1 MLSKNHL
8 NKILVSVIA
17 ILFIIEFS
25 PSSYANSSDTKHIV
39 VFGDSLSAAYG
50 IDIEQGWVHLLDD
63 FLNNEYQ
70 QNNTPKISYQIS
82 NASVSGETTTG
93 GLARLE
99 HTLQELK
106 PDLVLLA
113 LGANDGLQGHPIAKI
128 SQNIDNML
136 NIIES
141 NNTQVALFGI
151 SIPASYGP
159 RYIDQFRNI
168 FPTIATQRNVPFF
181 DLYQED
187 FFLTPGLMQN
197 YRLHPTAKAQPIVR
211 DLIFNF
217 LLEQQLL

>member
-50 IDIEQGWVHLLDD
+50 IDIDQGWVHLLDD

-70 QNNTPKISYQIS
+70 QENTPKIHYQIS

-99 HTLQELK
+99 HTLQEL
-106 PDLVLLA
+106 
-113 LGANDGLQGHPIAKI
+113 
-128 SQNIDNML
+128 S
-136 NIIES
+136 
-141 NNTQVALFGI
+141 
-151 SIPASYGP
+151 
-159 RYIDQFRNI
+159 
-168 FPTIATQRNVPFF
+168 
-181 DLYQED
+181 
-187 FFLTPGLMQN
+187 
-197 YRLHPTAKAQPIVR
+197 
-211 DLIFNF
+211 LI
-217 LLEQQLL
+217 